1 MAQGKKQAN
10 IKKIENILKT
20 VCETN
25 LDDEY
30 RKLSFRIL
38 KEISENKKLGSSLS
52 RSKPESWAAGI
63 LTVLGRINY
72 LSDPNFEPCMTL
84 EQLAKTCGVSVATG
98 AVKADLISDELGIG
112 RGLAGFDYQ
121 LPSLRDRF
129 ADVFSSPLEIIHEFR
144 DAFCEMFNVTPE
156 EIPQILVKLMNGEP
170 ELSENVSPGNLPRA
184 THMSGNIRDDQID
197 EYDEYIVHSETIYQI
212 KISLKDFQPT
222 IWRRIQT
229 PDMPLSFLNHAIQLA
244 MGWYGGHLH
253 HFEID
258 HEYFGDPTMLDDVD
272 DEGEI
277 NLSDLVSLGMKQ
289 KKFIYLYDF
298 GDSWEHE
305 IIIEKQFE
313 STEDWAHPRCIAG
326 ENACPP
332 EDCGGLWGY
341 AEMLEARND
350 PNSEEVTDFF
360 YLDEFDPKEFD
371 VEEVNRRLTQLKRT
385 PYPPE

>member
-1 MAQGKKQAN
+1 MLQGKKQAN
-10 IKKIENILKT
+10 IKKIEKVLKT

-30 RKLSFRIL
+30 RELGLGIL
-38 KEISENKKLGSSLS
+38 KEISENEKLGPSLS

-63 LTVLGRINY
+63 LTVLGRVNY
-72 LSDPNFEPCMTL
+72 LSDSSFEPCMTL

-98 AVKADLISDELGIG
+98 SVKADLISDELGIG

-121 LPSLRDRF
+121 LPSLRNRLAKEF
-129 ADVFSSPLEIIHEFR
+129 PFLPEIIQGIKG
-144 DAFCEMFNVTPE
+144 AFCEAFDISPE
-156 EIPQILVKLMNGEP
+156 EIPKKLEEFMDEEP
-170 ELSENVSPGNLPRA
+170 DPSENVSPENLPRV
-184 THMSGNIRDDQID
+184 TRMSGSIRDNQVD

-212 KISLKDFQPT
+212 KISLKDFKPT

-229 PDMPLSFLNHAIQLA
+229 PDMPLSFLNHTIQLA

-258 HEYFGDPTMLDDVD
+258 HEYFSDPTMLDDVD
-272 DEGEI
+272 DEDEI
-277 NLSDLVSLGMKQ
+277 NLSDLVSLGKKR

-305 IIIEKQFE
+305 IVIEKQFE

-332 EDCGGLWGY
+332 EDCGGVWGY
-341 AEMLEARND
+341 AEMLEAQND

-360 YLDEFDPKEFD
+360 YLDEFDPKEFNM
-371 VEEVNRRLTQLKRT
+371 EEVNRRLSQLKRT
-385 PYPPE
+385 PFPPE